1 MWFSQKRRIK
11 YLIDFCIIINYAR
24 LINYMRLL
32 FSFFISRIIRKVYF
46 RGMPWALSVEPAGF
60 CNLECPECPLGAGVL
75 HRKGGFVS
83 MELFKKILNES
94 QPELA
99 WLNLYFQGEPFLNK
113 SLPDLI
119 SEAKKYKIYTSIS
132 TNGHFLNEENC
143 RKIINSKLD
152 ELIISLDG
160 ISSETYLK
168 YRKGGDLGKVMNG
181 ITRLIEEKNKL
192 RSPYPLI
199 TVQFIVFIHNE
210 HEIPELINWCKV
222 AKIDRLSLKSA
233 QINDFGDG
241 SIEPSSIE
249 KYSRYKAD
257 NNGKYIMKGHL
268 RNHCFR
274 QWSSAVF
281 SWDGQMTTC
290 CYDKDLQFS
299 PGNIDDA
306 SLRDLWNGGKLQ
318 HFRKQIISDKSVF
331 EMCRNCPEG
340 VKN

>member
-1 MWFSQKRRIK
+1 M
-11 YLIDFCIIINYAR
+11 IDFCRVMSFAR
-24 LINYMRLL
+24 LINYAQLL
-32 FSFFISRIIRKVYF
+32 FSFFISRIAGKLYF

-75 HRKGGFVS
+75 QRKGGFVS
-83 MELFKKILNES
+83 TDLFRKIMNGS
-94 QPELA
+94 QPQLA

-113 SLPDLI
+113 SLPALI
-119 SEAKKYKIYTSIS
+119 SEAKKHKIYTNIS
-132 TNGHFLNEENC
+132 TNGHFLDKENC
-143 RKIINSKLD
+143 RKIIDSKLD

-160 ISSETYLK
+160 ISNETYSK
-168 YRKGGDLGKVMNG
+168 YRKGGDLSKVMNG
-181 ITRLIEEKNKL
+181 ITRLVEEKNRL

-199 TVQFIVFIHNE
+199 TIQFIVFKHNE
-210 HEIPELINWCKV
+210 HEIPDLINLCKT
-222 AKIDRLSLKSA
+222 AKIDKLTLKSA

-241 SIEPSSIE
+241 SVEPSGIE

-257 NNGKYIMKGHL
+257 NNGKYIMKGRL

-281 SWDGQMTTC
+281 SWDGQMVPC

-299 PGNIDDA
+299 PGNVNDT
-306 SLRDLWNGGKLQ
+306 SLRDLWKGGKLQ
-318 HFRKQIISDKSVF
+318 QFRKQIISNKSVF